1 MNHFKVVVV
10 VIHVITAGV
19 SAQKIERQKHEI
31 KIVCYLILIPVQYSS

>member
-19 SAQKIERQKHEI
+19 SAQKITTSKTRN
-31 KIVCYLILIPVQYSS
+31 